1 MVAIMTDTN
10 SGITVAEGKAN
21 GFYVLPM
28 PVLVDNRCYM
38 EGVDITHEELYGSL
52 MANCSVHTS
61 QPAPGEVT
69 DMWDRILQAVNSAV
83 RIALH
88 LLWPGIMRVKST

>member
-61 QPAPGEVT
+61 QPAPGSR
-69 DMWDRILQAVNSAV
+69 RICG
-83 RIALH
+83 IASFQRVQ
-88 LLWPGIMRVKST
+88 MRLYISP